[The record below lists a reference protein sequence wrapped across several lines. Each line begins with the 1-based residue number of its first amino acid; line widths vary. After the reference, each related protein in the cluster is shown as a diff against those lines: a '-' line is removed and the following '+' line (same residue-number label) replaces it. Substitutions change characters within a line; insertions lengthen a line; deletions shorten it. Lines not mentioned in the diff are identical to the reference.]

1 MINQATINNSGT
13 PSNNINGSL
22 VNIDDSHTGGI
33 PFNNTKMPNIMN
45 PNVLPLPGSNVLS
58 ARSII
63 PGLNG
68 GSKIN
73 RKKIN
78 KISRKYKM
86 KGSRKSVSR
95 RVRKMKSKVR
105 SKYARRHRNRSRKMR
120 GGGLSPPASAPTY
133 PAGHSQYQ
141 NNQPSDVSYALGG
154 KLPASLSGMA
164 NPPPI
169 SGWTNA
175 AVDNLNHATLNA
187 YGNTGSGSGFPSRGW
202 Y

>member
-1 MINQATINNSGT
+1 MNQSIINNAGT
-13 PSNNINGSL
+13 PYSNINGSL
-22 VNIDDSHTGGI
+22 VNVDDSHTAGI
-33 PFNNTKMPNIMN
+33 PFTNTIMPNVSN
-45 PNVLPLPGSNVLS
+45 PNALPLPSSNSVS
-58 ARSII
+58 AKGII

-86 KGSRKSVSR
+86 KGSRKNVSK
-95 RVRKMKSKVR
+95 RVRKMKSRVR

-120 GGGLSPPASAPTY
+120 GGGSPPPAVAPHY
-133 PAGHSQYQ
+133 PLGHSQYQ

-154 KLPASLSGMA
+154 KLPSSLSALA

-175 AVDNLNHATLNA
+175 AIDNLNHSTLNA
-187 YGNTGSGSGFPSRGW
+187 YGNSGGSGFPSRGW